1 MVSKVS
7 RFDVADYLTDDNMI
21 AEYLSSVIYE
31 EDTSLLIAAIGD
43 IAKARGIDHIAALSG
58 LGRENVYK
66 ALSPG
71 SKPRFDTI
79 MKVLKALGG
88 YPYSFH
94 LQGTKLLQL
103 NKQHKF
109 NNNIKVC
116 VLHKPPFPNPNEFE
130 NKGLWEKVKK
140 GRK

>member
-43 IAKARGIDHIAALSG
+43 IAKARGIEHIAFLSG

-79 MKVLKALGG
+79 MKVLKALGV
-88 YPYSFH
+88 S
-94 LQGTKLLQL
+94 LQFSSTRNKITSTKQAA
-103 NKQHKF
+103 Q
-109 NNNIKVC
+109 V
-116 VLHKPPFPNPNEFE
+116 
-130 NKGLWEKVKK
+130 
-140 GRK
+140 

>member
-1 MVSKVS
+1 MVTKVS

-31 EDTSLLIAAIGD
+31 EDTSLLISAIGD

-58 LGRENVYK
+58 LGRESVYK

-79 MKVLKALGG
+79 MKVLKALGV
-88 YPYSFH
+88 S
-94 LQGTKLLQL
+94 LQFSSTR
-103 NKQHKF
+103 NKITSTEQAAH
-109 NNNIKVC
+109 V
-116 VLHKPPFPNPNEFE
+116 
-130 NKGLWEKVKK
+130 
-140 GRK
+140 